1 MGMRVRMLPY
11 DEAGAG
17 PAVVLLHAG
26 VADRGMWAGHLER
39 LAGAGFRAIAP
50 DLPGYGEAPAR
61 SGGPAPWTE
70 VTLTLDA
77 LGVERAVL
85 VGNSFGGA
93 VALRVAVVD
102 PTRVA
107 GLVLVSAP
115 PAVFDPSPRLAAAWA
130 AEESALEA
138 GDVDAAVRAVVDAWT
153 LPGAPPSMR
162 EQVAAM
168 QRRAFALQASLPD
181 DEPDPPDP
189 VEMDP
194 AVLDGIQ
201 VPALVA
207 VGEHDM
213 PDFRDG
219 AQDLAQRLPR
229 AGPAVAIAK
238 AGHLAPLETPE
249 TFVALLLDF
258 LESEIRR

>member
-1 MGMRVRMLPY
+1 MLPY

-26 VADRGMWAGHLER
+26 IADRSMWAEHLGP

-50 DLPGYGEAPAR
+50 DLPGFGEAPAV

-70 VTLTLDA
+70 VMLTLDG

-93 VALRVAVVD
+93 VALRLATVA

-115 PAVFDPSPRLAAAWA
+115 PIAFDPSPRLAAAWE

-153 LPGAPPSMR
+153 LPDAPPSLR
-162 EQVAAM
+162 EQVATM
-168 QRRAFALQASLPD
+168 QRRVFGLHAALAD

-189 VEMDP
+189 LETDP
-194 AVLDGIQ
+194 AALERIGA
-201 VPALVA
+201 PALVA

-213 PDFRDG
+213 PDFHDG
-219 AQDLAQRLPR
+219 AQLLAQRLPG
-229 AGPAVAIAK
+229 AGPAVVIAR

-249 TFVALLLDF
+249 TFVALVLDF
-258 LESEIRR
+258 LEREIPT